1 MSFSKSPVKSYKLP
15 VTSLFLEREHL
26 KDFDVSWGHEPDRR
40 RSRSHVRFTM
50 YDLRAPRSA
59 DGRARESRRAAISPS
74 EVRKSYIVNR
84 WARET
89 ARSES
94 PGLSGLLDHGGGV
107 KPGLSNALFLT
118 AGPGDFQGVE
128 PIRPAQADRDRQ
140 FRLRKITAGRHH
152 LAGEGLRTDPD
163 VP

>member
-1 MSFSKSPVKSYKLP
+1 
-15 VTSLFLEREHL
+15 
-26 KDFDVSWGHEPDRR
+26 
-40 RSRSHVRFTM
+40 M
-50 YDLRAPRSA
+50 YDLRAPRST
-59 DGRARESRRAAISPS
+59 DRRARESRRAAISPS

-140 FRLRKITAGRHH
+140 FGLRKITAGHDRPEIGRHTSE
-152 LAGEGLRTDPD
+152 L
-163 VP
+163 